1 MLREIIPINEK
12 DESMTQQE
20 ITDAVMAMSLE
31 DKKAFI
37 IQTLPGLAKDA
48 MADKSFL
55 LQMLPVFLDIVKE
68 SGLDLAQLLPLLNT
82 MPVTEKA

>member
-1 MLREIIPINEK
+1 
-12 DESMTQQE
+12 MTQQE

-37 IQTLPGLAKDA
+37 IQTLPDLAKDA